1 MLLPL
6 FRCGTLF
13 LTRSAQNAFHAVVPF
28 VAGYSNMSSPVSTY
42 GNRHGP
48 LFGEGAGIDHRDAVV
63 DLVPGHARETLDEV
77 EILGGPSIKDLVGEV
92 ASCQRRAYRLPTWRL
107 SVPSTG
113 ESID

>member
-6 FRCGTLF
+6 FRSGTLF

-28 VAGYSNMSSPVSTY
+28 VAGVLEHVLA
-42 GNRHGP
+42 GVQVWDRHGP

-63 DLVPGHARETLDEV
+63 DLSRRHARKTLDEV

-92 ASCQRRAYRLPTWRL
+92 ARVDDERITFP
-107 SVPSTG
+107 PG
-113 ESID
+113 D